1 MVVHTVEEKLSMVL
15 VRGYAG
21 IQQTCWV
28 GWESLPLR
36 EHLSRNVHEL

>member
-21 IQQTCWV
+21 IQQTCWG